1 MIKNILSEMMSAF
14 QRKPVVGSADLPLRM
29 TPDFCLGVAPS
40 RLRAGM
46 LGLSQDRWARFSAT
60 ENRSKNTGSAGQTT
74 KGLTEITLYKSPVV
88 QEFGR

>member
-29 TPDFCLGVAPS
+29 TPESCLGVAPY

-46 LGLSQDRWARFSAT
+46 LGLSQDRWARFSAI
-60 ENRSKNTGSAGQTT
+60 ESRSKNTGIAGQTT
-74 KGLTEITLYKSPVV
+74 KGLTEVALYKSPVV
-88 QEFGR
+88 QELGR